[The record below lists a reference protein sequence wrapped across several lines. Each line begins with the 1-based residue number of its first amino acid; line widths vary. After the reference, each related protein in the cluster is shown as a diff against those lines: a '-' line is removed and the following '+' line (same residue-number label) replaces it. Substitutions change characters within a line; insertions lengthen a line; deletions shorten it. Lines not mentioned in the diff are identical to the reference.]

1 MKIPYYTINLDAA
14 GNVCETARR
23 HARQRERER
32 KCLIMIVCSLG
43 SNVKSKFASLIQNL
57 AKFNIDTKNDGLEN
71 MFPFKLW

>member
-1 MKIPYYTINLDAA
+1 MQQEMF
-14 GNVCETARR
+14 VRR
-23 HARQRERER
+23 QGDMPARERER